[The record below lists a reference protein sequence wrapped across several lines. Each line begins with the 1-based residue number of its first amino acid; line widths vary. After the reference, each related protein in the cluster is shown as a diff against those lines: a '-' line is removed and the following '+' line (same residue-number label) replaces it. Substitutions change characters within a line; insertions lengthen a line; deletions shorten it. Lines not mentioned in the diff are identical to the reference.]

1 MEDNYVWSCSKIDSP
16 FVKFLVTF
24 TYVEINFDQYL
35 QLTNLG
41 FSGKAKKMLSIDIS
55 HIYGGYV
62 EKKKRQARVWVN
74 LEANLWRLT
83 VSVLHLRVIFLI
95 NHMIENIWW
104 WEMISNG
111 LKSPNDLYL
120 EAKNKNTSRY
130 GG

>member
-1 MEDNYVWSCSKIDSP
+1 M
-16 FVKFLVTF
+16 KFLVTF

-41 FSGKAKKMLSIDIS
+41 FSEKKKKMLSIDIS

-95 NHMIENIWW
+95 NHMIEKI
-104 WEMISNG
+104 
-111 LKSPNDLYL
+111 
-120 EAKNKNTSRY
+120 
-130 GG
+130 